1 MADRL
6 TAAPADDGWENLG
19 SGDLGIALA
28 LLHASEVLDDERYLR
43 AGQAVLRRAV
53 EATARDPLVSAG
65 LFTGTAGFVWVLA
78 EFARRDPRYGRS
90 LRSVTGRLA
99 ERTPGPPERGGVAL
113 GEFDVINGAAGRLA
127 AVLKAA
133 ETVGAASGS
142 ALRDAA
148 DGLAAYLLE
157 VTAVDADG
165 APNWFCPPRLYPKAA
180 PWFHDQ
186 FPHGMYNLGFSHG
199 LPGMLAALTLAARA
213 GIRRRQAEERVAE
226 LVDLL
231 AEWRWDDGAGPTWPG
246 ALRAAPES
254 RLPVRTE
261 DDAPARTAW
270 CYGAPGVAAALL
282 SAATIS
288 GDTSLAV
295 AALTRVRDAPES
307 ERRTFAPTLCHGVAG
322 LLAVCTRAY
331 AQTGDPV
338 LQEMR
343 DDTRSRLCAMASDE
357 HPFVFADMPE
367 PDRPSHTTGLLE
379 GAAGVLLALLGTVSP
394 EASRWDEVLFLTPT
408 ATSAA

>member
-1 MADRL
+1 M
-6 TAAPADDGWENLG
+6 G

-28 LLHASEVLDDERYLR
+28 LLHASEVLDDERYLK
-43 AGQAVLRRAV
+43 AGQAILRRAV
-53 EATARDPLVSAG
+53 EATARDPLVAAG

-78 EFARRDPRYGRS
+78 EFARRDPRYGKS
-90 LRSVTGRLA
+90 LRSVSDRLA
-99 ERTPGPPERGGVAL
+99 ERTPGLPGRGGVAL
-113 GEFDVINGAAGRLA
+113 GEYDVINGAAGQLA

-133 ETVGAASGS
+133 ETVGAGS
-142 ALRDAA
+142 DGKLRDAA
-148 DGLAAYLLE
+148 DGLVAYLLE
-157 VTAVDADG
+157 VTALDADG

-186 FPHGMYNLGFSHG
+186 FPDGMYNLGFSHG

-213 GIRRRQAEERVAE
+213 EIRRREAEERVAE
-226 LVDLL
+226 LADRL
-231 AEWRWDDGAGPTWPG
+231 ADWRLDEGGGPSWPG
-246 ALRAAPES
+246 ALRPAPGS

-282 SAATIS
+282 SASAIS

-295 AALTRVRDAPES
+295 AALTRVRDTPQS
-307 ERRTFAPTLCHGVAG
+307 ERRTFAPTLCHGLAG
-322 LLAVCTRAY
+322 LLAVYTRAY

-338 LQEMR
+338 LEEMR
-343 DDTRSRLCAMASDE
+343 NDTRAQLCAMAADE
-357 HPFVFADMPE
+357 HPFVFADLPE
-367 PDRPSHTTGLLE
+367 PDRPSHNPGLLE

-394 EASRWDEVLFLTPT
+394 EASRWDEVLFLAPT
-408 ATSAA
+408 AMSTASTA